1 MPSGSRSAV
10 PFSYAVPTIPSSQS
24 ADGRRHNA
32 CSLVIEHWAQTRP
45 CVWCGKEFSPKYP
58 AQLRGRFCG
67 RSCSAKWRMRQ
78 PEIVAKVHSPE
89 VATKR
94 GAKRSAWLRSDDPKA
109 KAEMARIAALN
120 PTERPEVR
128 AKISRRLKAMKHGP
142 SVRGGNGTGLTE
154 PQAFML
160 DVLGAGWMAEFPL
173 SLGPRTPGYPTHY
186 KIDLAL
192 PERKIAVEVD
202 GFSHGSR
209 KAQDEKKDAKLRS
222 LGWTV
227 LRFSNPD
234 ILTWKGSGMPM
245 ESSISMTLAE
255 HYIRVSPSADG

>member
-1 MPSGSRSAV
+1 MRSGSRSAV

-24 ADGRRHNA
+24 ADGRRRNA
-32 CSLVIEHWAQTRP
+32 CFLVIEHWAQMRP
-45 CVWCGKEFSPKYP
+45 CAWCGREFSPRHP

-89 VATKR
+89 VAAKR
-94 GAKRSAWLRSDDPKA
+94 GAKRSAWLRSDNPKA
-109 KAEMARIAALN
+109 QAELARITALN
-120 PTERPEVR
+120 PSTRPEVR
-128 AKISRRLKAMKHGP
+128 EKISRRLKAMKHGP

-160 DVLGAGWMAEFPL
+160 DALGAGWMAEFPL

-186 KIDLAL
+186 KLDLAL
-192 PERKIAVEVD
+192 PGRKIAVEVD

-209 KAQDEKKDAKLRS
+209 KDQDAKKDAKLRS

-227 LRFSNPD
+227 LRFSNLD
-234 ILTWKGSGMPM
+234 ILTWKASGLPTG
-245 ESSISMTLAE
+245 SSISMILAG
-255 HYIRVSPSADG
+255 HGIRVSPSADG